1 MPRSVPIMS
10 IVNEHQ
16 PLGTPTWVTL
26 RVPDV
31 AAAQDYYGRV
41 FDWSFQGSPLGTLC
55 LLRGEPVAGISA
67 GTGGWTVYLA
77 TDDCDA
83 TAKAVTA
90 AGGTVTEEPHDVGD
104 LGRAALATDPAGA
117 VFGLWQ
123 GRTFPGCRLV
133 NEPGTLVRNDLVTG
147 NPGPARAFYPEV
159 FGFTLDG
166 NPDLPDV
173 DFTFLRRP
181 DGHEV
186 GGIMGVPGAPSAWG
200 TCFEV
205 ADTDATLAKAGGG
218 TVDDTPYGRSAVFR
232 DPFGVELSI
241 IARP

>member
-1 MPRSVPIMS
+1 MSPTVLIMS
-10 IVNEHQ
+10 DVNENQ
-16 PLGTPTWVTL
+16 PPGTPTWVTL
-26 RVPDV
+26 RGPDV
-31 AAAQDYYGRV
+31 AAAKEYYGEV
-41 FDWSFQGSPLGTLC
+41 FGWSFTDSPLGTMC
-55 LLRGEPVAGISA
+55 LLRGVPVAGISP
-67 GTGGWTVYLA
+67 GDGGWTVYLA

-133 NEPGTLVRNDLVTG
+133 NEPDTLVRNDLVTG
-147 NPGPARAFYPEV
+147 NPEPARAFYAAV

-186 GGIMGVPGAPSAWG
+186 GGIMGVPGAASAWG

-218 TVDDTPYGRSAVFR
+218 TAVDTPYGRSATFR
-232 DPFGVELSI
+232 DPFGCEVSI